1 MACCFQKNPSKG
13 RVCYAPIGTR
23 ATTAGTSDAGTFGV
37 DHTAKTDAKDMES
50 GGMNTQCAT
59 DYLAFATGA
68 HFAAA
73 STSTAAAKTD
83 VFRICGRY

>member
-1 MACCFQKNPSKG
+1 MACCFQKNPAKG

-37 DHTAKTDAKDMES
+37 GHESKADSKDMES
-50 GGMNTQCAT
+50 GGTNTQCT
-59 DYLAFATGA
+59 IDYLAFASGA

-73 STSTAAAKTD
+73 STSSAAASTD

>member
-37 DHTAKTDAKDMES
+37 DHTVKTNAKDMES

-59 DYLAFATGA
+59 DYLAFASGA

-73 STSTAAAKTD
+73 STSSAAATTD